1 MIVNRTGG
9 LHSLLVVIQI
19 ALALLVFAAMVAL
32 FIARGPLPLGRYSL
46 FAGVVAVALAVEC
59 VSRSRRMVRVCVF
72 ERSLVK
78 LHRIALRQVFFV
90 LVGLLL
96 FIALLHDPYPVLSRL
111 FLATYLGT
119 LFVVLLFSN
128 RLLPPWLASNFFR
141 GKRSHKTLLIGT
153 SHKTAQLGLWLQ
165 NKALFGFETVGVL
178 VRDGEKAVCSLPV
191 LGEPHD
197 LDRIIREQSISQVIV
212 LGVPILTAG
221 YNFVSEVCNRC
232 GVRLLIL
239 SDLDERLHHPV
250 VHVEDDGLQFITM
263 REEPLENPLNRL
275 SKRALDLAISVPVIT
290 LVLPWVAAFVWLAQ
304 RLRSP
309 GPLIHRQTRAG
320 LQNEEFVILK
330 FRTMHEAHGDTARQ
344 ATPGDA
350 RVFPGARWL
359 RKMSFDELPQF
370 INVLRGEMSVVGP
383 RPHLVEHN
391 LEFAKSLT
399 SYHVRAFVRPGITG
413 LAQVRGLRGEA
424 TAGAITKRLAA
435 DILYLE
441 HWSLLLDMGIILRT
455 AWQMVFPPKT
465 AC

>member
-19 ALALLVFAAMVAL
+19 ALALMLFAGMVAL
-32 FIARGPLPLGRYSL
+32 FSARGALPLDRYAL
-46 FAGVVAVALAVEC
+46 YACVVGVALTVEMFR
-59 VSRSRRMVRVCVF
+59 RSRPMVRTCIF
-72 ERSLVK
+72 ERGLVK

-96 FIALLHDPYPVLSRL
+96 FVALLHDPTFSRL
-111 FLATYLGT
+111 FIASYLGA
-119 LFVVLLFSN
+119 LFIVLLFSN

-141 GKRSHKTLLIGT
+141 GNRAHKTLLIGT
-153 SHKTAQLGLWLQ
+153 SPKTAQLGLWLQ
-165 NKALFGFETVGVL
+165 NKSLFGFETVGVL
-178 VRDGEKAVCSLPV
+178 VREGEKAVCSLPV

-197 LDRIIREQSISQVIV
+197 LDRVIREHGISQVIL
-212 LGVPILTAG
+212 LGVPILAAG
-221 YNFVSEVCNRC
+221 YNFVSEVCNRS

-239 SDLDERLHHPV
+239 SDLEERLHHPV
-250 VHVEDDGLQFITM
+250 VHVEDDGMQFITL

-275 SKRALDLAISVPVIT
+275 SKRALDVAVSLTVVV
-290 LVLPWVAAFVWLAQ
+290 LVLPWVAAFVWLVH
-304 RLRSP
+304 RFKSP
-309 GPLIHRQTRAG
+309 GPLLYQQTRAG
-320 LQNEEFVILK
+320 LRNEEFAILK
-330 FRTMHEAHGDTARQ
+330 FRTMHNGHGDPALQ

-359 RKMSFDELPQF
+359 RKQSLDELPQF

-383 RPHLVEHN
+383 RPHLLEHN
-391 LEFAKSLT
+391 RAFAKSLST
-399 SYHVRAFVRPGITG
+399 YHIRAFVRPGITG

-424 TAGAITKRLAA
+424 TPGAITRRLAA

-441 HWSLLLDMGIILRT
+441 HWSIFLDAGIILRT
-455 AWQMVFPPKT
+455 TWQMLFPPKT

>member
-1 MIVNRTGG
+1 M
-9 LHSLLVVIQI
+9 
-19 ALALLVFAAMVAL
+19 
-32 FIARGPLPLGRYSL
+32 
-46 FAGVVAVALAVEC
+46 ALAVEC
-59 VSRSRRMVRVCVF
+59 VQRSRRMVRVCIF

-96 FIALLHDPYPVLSRL
+96 FLALLHEPIPILSRL

-119 LFVVLLFSN
+119 LFLVLLFSN
-128 RLLPPWLASNFFR
+128 RLLPPWLASNFFH
-141 GKRSHKTLLIGT
+141 GKRAHKTLLIGT
-153 SHKTAQLGLWLQ
+153 SPKTAQLGLWLQ

-197 LDRIIREQSISQVIV
+197 LERVVREHGISQVMV
-212 LGVPILTAG
+212 LGVPILMPS

-263 REEPLENPLNRL
+263 REEPLENPLEP
-275 SKRALDLAISVPVIT
+275 ALEASARFRHLA
-290 LVLPWVAAFVWLAQ
+290 ARH
-304 RLRSP
+304 RLRAAVGRRVRLDRASP
-309 GPLIHRQTRAG
+309 PVARSPPLSADAG
-320 LQNEEFVILK
+320 RVEQ
-330 FRTMHEAHGDTARQ
+330 RTVCHPEIPHDARGAQ
-344 ATPGDA
+344 ATPRARPRPDDA

-359 RKMSFDELPQF
+359 RKQSLDELPQF

-424 TAGAITKRLAA
+424 TAGAIAKRLAA

-441 HWSLLLDMGIILRT
+441 HWSLLLDAGIVLRT
-455 AWQMVFPPKT
+455 VWQMFFPPKT

>member
-1 MIVNRTGG
+1 M
-9 LHSLLVVIQI
+9 
-19 ALALLVFAAMVAL
+19 
-32 FIARGPLPLGRYSL
+32 
-46 FAGVVAVALAVEC
+46 
-59 VSRSRRMVRVCVF
+59 
-72 ERSLVK
+72 
-78 LHRIALRQVFFV
+78 
-90 LVGLLL
+90 
-96 FIALLHDPYPVLSRL
+96 
-111 FLATYLGT
+111 
-119 LFVVLLFSN
+119 LLFSN

-141 GKRSHKTLLIGT
+141 GKRAHKTLLIGT
-153 SHKTAQLGLWLQ
+153 SPKTAQLGLWLQ

-178 VRDGEKAVCSLPV
+178 VREGEKAVCSLPV

-197 LDRIIREQSISQVIV
+197 LERVVREHGISQVMV
-212 LGVPILTAG
+212 LGVPVLKPG
-221 YNFVSEVCNRC
+221 YAFVSEVCNRC

-275 SKRALDLAISVPVIT
+275 SKRALDVAISVPVIVF
-290 LVLPWVAAFVWLAQ
+290 VLPWVAAYVWIAH

-309 GPLIHRQTRAG
+309 GSLLYRQTRAG
-320 LQNEEFVILK
+320 LNNEQFAILK
-330 FRTMHEAHGDTARQ
+330 FRTMHDVPGDAARQ
-344 ATPGDA
+344 ATLHDA

-359 RKMSFDELPQF
+359 RKQSLDELPQF

-424 TAGAITKRLAA
+424 TAVAITKRLAA

-441 HWSLLLDMGIILRT
+441 HWSLLLDAGIVLRT
-455 AWQMVFPPKT
+455 IWQMFFPPKT
-465 AC
+465 AW